1 MVDSLRKNPDNTG
14 TYRHILKPTRNQNDK
29 KAVIHGLLKKI
40 AQARVLVVGD
50 AMLDRYWYGGVE
62 RISPEAP
69 VPVVAVNNSEERP
82 GGAANVASNVAA
94 LGAHCTLLAVTG
106 DDADADSLTAILK
119 TQGIQSELLR
129 DKLVSTTVKLR
140 VVSQQ
145 QQLIRIDFEAPAS
158 KDSHR
163 KLLDNYLNRLNEFD
177 VVILSDYGK
186 GGLGDIR
193 EMIYAAH
200 KNNVPLVIDPK
211 GDDYTPYKGAT
222 LITPNRKEFELVAGR
237 YENEAELVEKAKG
250 LVEQLEL
257 EAILVTRSEEGM
269 SLISRSGD
277 VVHMPA
283 RAREVFDVT
292 GAGDTVIATIATAY
306 AAAAEPADAL
316 HLANIAAGIVV
327 GKLGSATATPEEI
340 SREYE
345 REVS

>member
-1 MVDSLRKNPDNTG
+1 MTRKTVIPD
-14 TYRHILKPTRNQNDK
+14 
-29 KAVIHGLLKKI
+29 LLKKI
-40 AQARVLVVGD
+40 SQARVLVVGD
-50 AMLDRYWYGGVE
+50 AMLDRYWYGAVE

-69 VPVVAVNNSEERP
+69 VPVVAVNSSEERP
-82 GGAANVASNVAA
+82 GGAANVASNVTA
-94 LGAHCTLLAVTG
+94 LGAHCTLMAVTG
-106 DDADADSLTAILK
+106 DDADADSLTAILES
-119 TQGIQSELLR
+119 QRIRPELLR
-129 DKLVSTTVKLR
+129 DKLVNTTVKLR

-158 KDSHR
+158 KDSRR
-163 KLLDNYLNRLNEFD
+163 KLLDDYLDRVNEFD

-193 EMIYAAH
+193 EMIYAAR

-211 GDDYTPYKGAT
+211 GDDYSPYKGAT
-222 LITPNRKEFELVAGR
+222 LITPNRKEFELVVGR
-237 YENEAELVEKAKG
+237 CQNEDELVEKAKG
-250 LVEQLEL
+250 LVEKLEL

-269 SLISRSGD
+269 SLIYRSGN

-316 HLANIAAGIVV
+316 HFANIAAGIVV

-345 REVS
+345 REEN

>member
-1 MVDSLRKNPDNTG
+1 VIPSL
-14 TYRHILKPTRNQNDK
+14 LE
-29 KAVIHGLLKKI
+29 KI

-50 AMLDRYWYGGVE
+50 VMLDRYWYGGVE

-82 GGAANVASNVAA
+82 GGAANVASNVTA

-106 DDADADSLTAILK
+106 DDADADCLTNILEK
-119 TQGIQSELLR
+119 QGIQVDLLR
-129 DKLVSTTVKLR
+129 DKLVNTTVKLR

-158 KDSHR
+158 KDSR
-163 KLLDNYLNRLNEFD
+163 AKLLDDYLQRLKDHD

-186 GGLGDIR
+186 GGLGHIR
-193 EMIYAAH
+193 EMIEAAR
-200 KNNVPLVIDPK
+200 KQNVPLVIDPK
-211 GDDYTPYKGAT
+211 GDDYTSYRGAT
-222 LITPNRKEFELVAGR
+222 LVTPNRKEFVHVAGSYQDQEELVKKAR
-237 YENEAELVEKAKG
+237 ELA
-250 LVEQLEL
+250 EQLQL

-269 SLISRSGD
+269 SLISRNGN

-292 GAGDTVIATIATAY
+292 GAGDTVIATIAAAY
-306 AAAAEPADAL
+306 AAGGEPADAL

-327 GKLGSATATPEEI
+327 GKLGSATATPDEI
-340 SREYE
+340 KRELE
-345 REVS
+345 REEGK